1 MVKALNCPNCAAAFN
16 PKENICEYCG
26 SYIITSQAK
35 QITYDLD
42 VFNPTY
48 KKIFFHEIEMN
59 ENEFPLRSGFAN
71 MYYSATRSD
80 GGRLLLTNQRIIF
93 CAHALNI
100 NPNLCWEL
108 SLGRVDRT
116 ELGLNLLITQR
127 VHIFDREENNTT
139 FVVYGGKHWL
149 NEMGHALNKI
159 K

>member
-1 MVKALNCPNCAAAFN
+1 MVNASDQPIGKPSIAMPATFVNEYFDWTDLALFVT
-16 PKENICEYCG
+16 G
-26 SYIITSQAK
+26 SYFSLVSEK
-35 QITYDLD
+35 
-42 VFNPTY
+42 P
-48 KKIFFHEIEMN
+48 
-59 ENEFPLRSGFAN
+59 
-71 MYYSATRSD
+71 SD
-80 GGRLLLTNQRIIF
+80 GGRLLLTNQRLIF
-93 CAHALNI
+93 YAHALNI
-100 NPNLCWEL
+100 NPNLYWEL